1 MRSRLRWA
9 AVGAAVVIGIPVV
22 RLWGWSAL
30 VAAFARREQAE
41 EGGPGAMPPPEVVAS
56 VVAPPVAPA
65 AGGLLPLSPRADYR
79 RTPARVAPR
88 PVAPGD
94 PAARAGADRPVVLP
108 AAPAPGTWEK
118 VDIVG
123 PFGVG
128 TPAPGVTAAVRG
140 ALRSR
145 LAECFEP
152 GAQGR
157 WGTLGSAFSTVAAG
171 DRKSLGPAILILEV
185 EEAGAGV
192 RVVDAPVERRGSASD
207 GTLNCAQAVLRG
219 AGLQASSEGKKRF
232 RMRLPLRP

>member
-1 MRSRLRWA
+1 MGSRLRWA
-9 AVGAAVVIGIPVV
+9 AVGAAVVIGIPAV

-30 VAAFARREQAE
+30 VLAFAPREQAH
-41 EGGPGAMPPPEVVAS
+41 EGGAAPAPQPEVVGS
-56 VVAPPVAPA
+56 VLSPPVAPA
-65 AGGLLPLSPRADYR
+65 ASGLLALSPRADYR
-79 RTPARVAPR
+79 RPPARLAPR

-94 PAARAGADRPVVLP
+94 PAERARADGPVSLP
-108 AAPAPGTWEK
+108 GAPAPGTWEK
-118 VDIVG
+118 VEIVG

-157 WGTLGSAFSTVAAG
+157 WGTLGSAFSTLSPG
-171 DRKSLGPAILILEV
+171 ERKSVGPAILILEV